1 MEQIT
6 LKHGL
11 WVLVADGE
19 KALFMR
25 NEGDAKF
32 PNLRVM
38 RELSQENP
46 PTSEQA
52 SDRPGRFHDGAS
64 PHRSAVQETDWHR
77 IGKLRFAD
85 EIAERLYKAA
95 HRGDFDHIIIAA
107 PPLVLGE
114 LRKKMHQEV
123 ADRVVGEIPKTLTNQ
138 PVYDIEKMLLA
149 A

>member
-19 KALFMR
+19 KALFIR

-32 PNLRVM
+32 PNLQVM

-46 PTSEQA
+46 PTREQA
-52 SDRPGRFHDGAS
+52 SDKPGRFNDGPS
-64 PHRSAVQETDWHR
+64 PHRSAVQETDWHK

-85 EIAERLYKAA
+85 EIAEKLYKAA
-95 HRGDFDHIIIAA
+95 HRGDFDHLVIAA

-114 LRKKMHQEV
+114 LRKKLHGQV
-123 ADRVVGEIPKTLTNQ
+123 ADRVVAEIPKTLTNL
-138 PVYDIEKMLLA
+138 PVYDIEQMLA
-149 A
+149 AA

>member
-19 KALFMR
+19 TALFIR

-32 PNLRVM
+32 PNLQVM

-46 PTSEQA
+46 PTREQA
-52 SDRPGRFHDGAS
+52 SDKPGRFNDGPS

-77 IGKLRFAD
+77 VGKLRFAD
-85 EIAERLYKAA
+85 EIAEKLYKAA
-95 HRGDFDHIIIAA
+95 HRGDFDHIVIVA

-114 LRKKMHQEV
+114 LRKKLHGQV
-123 ADRVVGEIPKTLTNQ
+123 ADKVVAEIPKTLTNL
-138 PVYDIEKMLLA
+138 PVYDIEQMLA